1 VRRELETLK
10 RAKVRDEG
18 ERMATLEIR
27 LFGPLHLGHNGQ
39 GLDRYPGKRVAELLA
54 YLILNRY
61 AAHPRDYIAGLFWG
75 DGDETKARHSL
86 NTALW
91 RLHGI
96 LEQLPP
102 SAQGQP
108 RLRVDQRSLGFNA
121 DSDYWLDVAEFESRY
136 ALAAQ
141 ASTSGQRMAL
151 LAQAVALY
159 RADLLPDCY
168 EDWCLVERERLQ
180 RLHLNAL
187 SQLLTYHT
195 AQGDHTAA
203 IGFAHRILAFD
214 PLREEIHR
222 DLVALYLAA
231 RQPTA
236 ALRQYR
242 ACEEILR
249 RELGVA
255 PMPETR
261 ALLARALGGVG
272 EFVPPA
278 HSPATAPPAIL
289 ARPAPADPAANIRE
303 IAKLIDQAQARLRE
317 AGQLLDALA
326 SGLGRDEGAET
337 SHARTAR
344 TLTAMMGEVDQLLGS
359 R

>member
-1 VRRELETLK
+1 
-10 RAKVRDEG
+10 
-18 ERMATLEIR
+18 MATLEIR
-27 LFGPLHLGHNGQ
+27 LFGPLHLGHSGQ
-39 GLDRYPGKRVAELLA
+39 ALERYPGKRVAELLA
-54 YLILNRY
+54 FLILNRY
-61 AAHPRDYIAGLFWG
+61 AVHPRDYVAGLFWG

-91 RLHGI
+91 RLNGI

-102 SAQGQP
+102 SPQGQP
-108 RLRVDQRSLGFNA
+108 QLRVDQRTIGFNGE
-121 DSDYWLDVAEFESRY
+121 SDYWLDVAEFESRY
-136 ALAAQ
+136 ALAEQ
-141 ASTSGQRMAL
+141 ASTPEQRMAL
-151 LAQAVALY
+151 LDQAVALY

-180 RLHLNAL
+180 RLHLDAL
-187 SQLLTYHT
+187 AQLLEYNT
-195 AQGDHTAA
+195 ARRDYTAA
-203 IGFAHRILAFD
+203 IGYGRRILAFD

-222 DLVALYLAA
+222 DLVSLYLAA

-261 ALLARALGGVG
+261 ALLARALGDVG
-272 EFVPPA
+272 EFVPPKGL
-278 HSPATAPPAIL
+278 PAAPSA
-289 ARPAPADPAANIRE
+289 ARSQAAADPTISIRE
-303 IAKLIDQAQARLRE
+303 VAGLIEQAQARLRE
-317 AGQLLDALA
+317 AGLLLEGLA
-326 SGLGRDEGAET
+326 SRLGREEIGEIG
-337 SHARTAR
+337 HARSAR
-344 TLTAMMGEVDQLLGS
+344 TLTAMMLEIDQLLGS